1 MSQQA
6 LAERLELWGFEDD
19 VMIFSDGSFGFGM
32 NVIPVD
38 VAAWDD
44 ERINGYRAKI
54 TTFLNGLPDGLDVQF
69 IQGIARGSEQIINAH
84 SELRCPNV
92 NETVISLCDARVR
105 RLRALDADG
114 VIPRHDLT
122 IFFRRSPVSSL
133 VRKPKLFG
141 RSKHFQSLTEERLSQ
156 EIVVTKQLRDDMF
169 RSISSL
175 DFEPRLLSSSEIT
188 EAVYR
193 QWNPDRQAEKPD
205 YTTDDIRAGLLFTDA
220 VVSDRGFSLGGYH
233 HRVLSLK
240 LMPDCS
246 YAAMAAQLREL
257 PFDSKLFLTIHV
269 PNQQKE
275 IEALQTQR
283 RLAFAMVHGKRSG
296 VRDIESQAKLD
307 DLELLLENMIAQGEK
322 VFHVSLNILLRA
334 TSIGELER
342 QVSSALMTIRELGG
356 AEGMEESL
364 AAFDIFCG
372 FAMPHGRAKERVRRM
387 KTSNLADFLPLY
399 GPWPGHKSPSILL
412 RSRLGSLVGFD
423 PFTRELTNA
432 NQIVSGGSGAGKSF
446 MTNILLLHLLK
457 EQPRV
462 FIIDIGGSYKKLCE
476 ALGGQYIQLGVGGDQ
491 SINPFDSDSNELV
504 HNQKVKFL
512 VGLVELMAKE
522 EGEQRLPKLERA
534 VIEDAIQQVLNGRN
548 EEARLSKLRDA
559 LLQHSDPQI
568 ARYGRILGPWCG
580 DTSYGRFVDRPTTIK
595 LESPIICF
603 DLKGMETYP
612 DLQAVCLL
620 LITDYVWREIQRDR
634 GSKKVVV
641 FDECWRLLENDA
653 GAAFLGE
660 VFRTFRKYYASA
672 IAISQNIDD
681 FAKSRI
687 AGAIMPNSAVKWILR
702 QKGAD
707 QDRLK
712 SVLHLND
719 NEMTLIDSLHQERG
733 VYSEAYLMA
742 QDDRSV
748 VVIESTPLE
757 YWIATSDP
765 RELAVIDAMVAAEPE
780 KLRLEIISRLAEK
793 YPRGLLA
800 A

>member
-6 LAERLELWGFEDD
+6 LAERLELWGFEED

-32 NVIPVD
+32 SVTPVD

-44 ERINGYRAKI
+44 ERINGYRTKI
-54 TTFLNGLPDGLDVQF
+54 ATFLNGLPDDLDVQF
-69 IQGIARGSEQIINAH
+69 IQGIARGSKQIINAH
-84 SELRCPNV
+84 SELRNPEV
-92 NETVISLCDARVR
+92 NETVIRLCDERTR

-122 IFFRRSPVSSL
+122 ILFRRSPVSAL

-141 RSKHFQSLTEERLSQ
+141 RSKHFQSLTEERLNQ
-156 EIVVTKQLRDDMF
+156 EIAVTKQLREDMF

-175 DFEPRLLSSSEIT
+175 DFEPHLLSASEIT

-193 QWNPDRQAEKPD
+193 QWNPDRRVDKPD
-205 YTTDDIRAGLLFTDA
+205 FTTDDIRAGLLFTDA
-220 VVSDRGFSLGGYH
+220 FVSDRGFSLGGYH

-307 DLELLLENMIAQGEK
+307 DLETLLENMIAQGEK

-334 TSIGELER
+334 TSVDELER
-342 QVSSALMTIRELGG
+342 QVSSAMMTIRELGG

-372 FAMPHGRAKERVRRM
+372 FAVPHGRAKERVRRM

-457 EQPRV
+457 ERPRV
-462 FIIDIGGSYKKLCE
+462 FIIDIGGSYKKLC
-476 ALGGQYIQLGVGGDQ
+476 
-491 SINPFDSDSNELV
+491 
-504 HNQKVKFL
+504 
-512 VGLVELMAKE
+512 VELMAKE

-534 VIEDAIQQVLNGRN
+534 VIEDAIQQVLSNGGGD
-548 EEARLSKLRDA
+548 ARLSKLRDA

-603 DLKGMETYP
+603 DLKGMEAYP

-765 RELAVIDAMVAAEPE
+765 RELAAIDAAVAAEPE
-780 KLRLEIISRLAEK
+780 KSRLEIISGLAK
-793 YPRGLLA
+793 KHSRGLLA
-800 A
+800 T